1 MYKSG
6 SKWGRWDLHIH
17 TASSYDAY
25 KGSDSDNLLVEKWR
39 ENNLVAVAITD
50 HVTIDSNRISNL
62 TELASGITVFPGV
75 ELRCDKGTK
84 NLHIIIIFPNGD
96 KKNLENLSNKFDVF
110 TQDEGKPS
118 GIKSE
123 KNWKEVIYWDFEK
136 IIEFAKKNN
145 GIISIHAGKSKNGL
159 EGEIP
164 NTNKFLQEIKKEI
177 AGKVDI
183 LEINNTKEFDSYQEI
198 IFKKIGRKPLVICS
212 DNHDPRDYKIK
223 EKLWIKSN
231 PTFNGLKQVL
241 YHPEERIY
249 IGDTPPLLDNL
260 IKNKKNYIKNINI
273 KKIEDSKNSETWFT
287 LETPISL
294 NAGLNAIIGSK
305 GSGKSALSD
314 IIAHACGSKT
324 MEEASFLNE
333 KRFRKSPEKYASD
346 YECELKWEDEKIN
359 NSNLGEKSQIQVE
372 EAQYLPQKY
381 IETVCNELDNQF
393 QDEINDVIFS
403 YIELNE
409 KGNATN
415 LKELIDIK
423 SSEIRNQIKRIKIE
437 LDEINQEIIKLED
450 KEMKDY
456 KENIENNLKKLEE
469 DYKRHDNNKP
479 KEVLQPEI
487 SEDTTGVMEIKNL
500 TKTINEKKA
509 EQERIELKITGFN
522 NQKNKIHNFNIYIEN
537 IEKEINK
544 MNKIIKEYEIEDSLK
559 EEFLISY
566 TPSIEKIKTKI
577 KEINSEKTINLDIES
592 KLKEEIEELEIQ
604 KNNLISK
611 SNKEEKEYQKYLK
624 DIEEWEK
631 EKKRIKG
638 SPQLENSIEY
648 YEKEKNYIN
657 NQLSDDLEK
666 KNNERTQKV
675 KEIFENIEKIVEIYK
690 NIYYPIEIKL
700 EEIIGKLKEK
710 IEFSSD
716 IKLIETDFAQK
727 LFKFI
732 SAKVESDFKGKDDG
746 YNKMKKNIEEVNF
759 NSFESI
765 NTFISKVISGIKK
778 NKDKLKSVVND
789 REAFYKKLTNLDYI
803 NVEYSLK
810 MGGRSLKELSPG
822 ERGILLLVF
831 YLALNKNEI
840 PLIIDQPEDNLDNE
854 SVFDKLVPCILE
866 AKKRRQVIIVT
877 HNPNI
882 AIACDAEQ
890 IIHCSIDKNTNQITY
905 SSGSIEEKEIRK
917 KLINILEG
925 TKPAFLL
932 RELKYEI
939 SELEI

>member
-1 MYKSG
+1 
-6 SKWGRWDLHIH
+6 
-17 TASSYDAY
+17 
-25 KGSDSDNLLVEKWR
+25 
-39 ENNLVAVAITD
+39 
-50 HVTIDSNRISNL
+50 
-62 TELASGITVFPGV
+62 
-75 ELRCDKGTK
+75 
-84 NLHIIIIFPNGD
+84 
-96 KKNLENLSNKFDVF
+96 
-110 TQDEGKPS
+110 
-118 GIKSE
+118 
-123 KNWKEVIYWDFEK
+123 
-136 IIEFAKKNN
+136 
-145 GIISIHAGKSKNGL
+145 
-159 EGEIP
+159 
-164 NTNKFLQEIKKEI
+164 
-177 AGKVDI
+177 
-183 LEINNTKEFDSYQEI
+183 
-198 IFKKIGRKPLVICS
+198 
-212 DNHDPRDYKIK
+212 
-223 EKLWIKSN
+223 
-231 PTFNGLKQVL
+231 
-241 YHPEERIY
+241 
-249 IGDTPPLLDNL
+249 
-260 IKNKKNYIKNINI
+260 
-273 KKIEDSKNSETWFT
+273 
-287 LETPISL
+287 
-294 NAGLNAIIGSK
+294 
-305 GSGKSALSD
+305 
-314 IIAHACGSKT
+314 
-324 MEEASFLNE
+324 
-333 KRFRKSPEKYASD
+333 
-346 YECELKWEDEKIN
+346 
-359 NSNLGEKSQIQVE
+359 
-372 EAQYLPQKY
+372 
-381 IETVCNELDNQF
+381 
-393 QDEINDVIFS
+393 
-403 YIELNE
+403 
-409 KGNATN
+409 
-415 LKELIDIK
+415 
-423 SSEIRNQIKRIKIE
+423 
-437 LDEINQEIIKLED
+437 
-450 KEMKDY
+450 
-456 KENIENNLKKLEE
+456 
-469 DYKRHDNNKP
+469 
-479 KEVLQPEI
+479 
-487 SEDTTGVMEIKNL
+487 
-500 TKTINEKKA
+500 
-509 EQERIELKITGFN
+509 
-522 NQKNKIHNFNIYIEN
+522 
-537 IEKEINK
+537 

-604 KNNLISK
+604 KNKLISK

-666 KNNERTQKV
+666 KNNEKTQKV